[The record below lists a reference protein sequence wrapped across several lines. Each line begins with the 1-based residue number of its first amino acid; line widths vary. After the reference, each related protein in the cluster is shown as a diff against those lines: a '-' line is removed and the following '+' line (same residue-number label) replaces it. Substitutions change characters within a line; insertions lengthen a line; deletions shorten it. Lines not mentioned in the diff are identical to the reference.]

1 MNHILNLTSRSEA
14 SDFPKIEI
22 LTDLNT
28 TVHTLYYQYK
38 GRSVT
43 NTVDI
48 LTEYQRA
55 LEYAKKNSITAV
67 FSRNDLGSLLAAM
80 IAEECNFIGPSVES
94 VFLSLHKQLTKKV
107 ANTPVK
113 SELWDITTPFPQQS
127 FPFYLKAPYSS
138 FGSLGFIVR
147 DEKDLEK
154 AQVKI
159 ADLLPQMNRPFFS
172 LLEKTG
178 IPKKYPQSLQNCM
191 AIEPLLYLPQVT
203 IEGFVFQGTV
213 YPTIITDTNFQGS
226 SNYFDNFS
234 TPSRWSLRVQEKI
247 KQQLIQDILTIGLNT
262 TFFNAEYWISEDDDK
277 ILLIE
282 VNARAALTF
291 KNLYKKTWNYDV
303 FTNIISLALGKMPEL
318 PGLPL
323 AVGGQFN
330 IFTKDIQLPEKL
342 HELKAQLEHC
352 KILNDPLKKTQSI
365 SDHGIVAAQ
374 FELVGDSYQEIF
386 DTAEELRATVSL
398 TPT

>member
-14 SDFPKIEI
+14 SDFPKIET
-22 LTDLNT
+22 LPDLDT

-80 IAEECNFIGPSVES
+80 IAQKCNFIGPSVES
-94 VFLSLHKQLTKKV
+94 VFLSLHKQLTKKITS
-107 ANTPVK
+107 TPIK

-147 DEKDLEK
+147 DEKELEN
-154 AQVKI
+154 AQEKI
-159 ADLLPQMNRPFFS
+159 ADLLPQMNKPFFS
-172 LLEKTG
+172 LLEKTE
-178 IPKKYPQSLQNCM
+178 IPKKYPQALKNCM

-203 IEGFVFQGTV
+203 IEGFVFQGSV

-226 SNYFDNFS
+226 SNFFDNFS
-234 TPSRWSLRVQEKI
+234 TPSRWPVAVQEKI
-247 KQQLIQDILTIGLNT
+247 KQQLIEDVLAIGLDN
-262 TFFNAEYWISEDDDK
+262 TFFNAEYWITEEDA
-277 ILLIE
+277 LLIE

-291 KNLYKKTWNYDV
+291 KNLYKKIWHYDV
-303 FTNIISLALGKMPEL
+303 YRNIIALALGTMPEL
-318 PGLPL
+318 PGKSQN
-323 AVGGQFN
+323 VGGQFN

-374 FELVGDSYQEIF
+374 FELVGDSYTEIF
-386 DTAEELRATVSL
+386 KVAEELRATL
-398 TPT
+398 